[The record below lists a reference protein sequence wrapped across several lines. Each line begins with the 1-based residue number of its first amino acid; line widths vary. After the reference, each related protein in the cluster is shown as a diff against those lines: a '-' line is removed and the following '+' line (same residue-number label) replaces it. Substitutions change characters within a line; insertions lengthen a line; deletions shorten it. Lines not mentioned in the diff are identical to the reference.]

1 MNEFG
6 FFTLL
11 FGFILL
17 IIGIFT
23 WKKTDVKPISD
34 APYHVQAATEN
45 RMGSIL
51 CMVGGGILILI
62 SPIILFLI

>member
-1 MNEFG
+1 MEKAG
-6 FFTLL
+6 
-11 FGFILL
+11 
-17 IIGIFT
+17 
-23 WKKTDVKPISD
+23 VKPISD
-34 APYHVQAATEN
+34 APHHVQAATEN